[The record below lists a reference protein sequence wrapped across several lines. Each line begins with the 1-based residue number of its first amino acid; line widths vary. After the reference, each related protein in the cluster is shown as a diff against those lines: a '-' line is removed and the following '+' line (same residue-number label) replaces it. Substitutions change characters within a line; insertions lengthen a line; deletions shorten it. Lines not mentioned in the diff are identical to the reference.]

1 MSRTE
6 ETNNLFA
13 AADSES
19 VPEVVAGLDTRCLI
33 WCRSEQAGFVSE
45 VASAASLRIVG
56 LGCPGGSGAIAGV
69 VERAGLSVLNVTAF
83 DDPRQGVQDM
93 EHDLLLLLT
102 LDEIDPA
109 DVEGV
114 LNRARAGILVLEPLP
129 AGISDCTDKPS
140 PESVWLVPLMRRG
153 RAMALLDQV
162 REQFGPVRS
171 MSVTMRCRP
180 THGSLYARL
189 TDAVDMVE
197 RMCGEIEMVD
207 AAMSVPAGMPTE
219 APQSLRALRGCLT
232 LNARFAENRC
242 ACIHVSNMGAV
253 WSRGVTILGDNGSLR
268 ITDEQFE
275 WCDPEGRVLDH
286 AELIPDGSDRVG
298 QPAGL
303 LADQIDWAVDPHRRQ
318 VEPRDVARTV
328 AVCEAT
334 RLSLATCA
342 CESPRKLL
350 KLIR

>member
-1 MSRTE
+1 M
-6 ETNNLFA
+6 
-13 AADSES
+13 
-19 VPEVVAGLDTRCLI
+19 
-33 WCRSEQAGFVSE
+33 WCRHDQAALVSE
-45 VASAASLRIVG
+45 IAAAASLQIAG
-56 LGCPGGSGAIAGV
+56 LGCPESGAVSGLLEQVGSACAG
-69 VERAGLSVLNVTAF
+69 ATGF
-83 DDPRQGVQDM
+83 DDPRQCVQDV

-102 LDEIDPA
+102 LDGIDPG
-109 DVEGV
+109 DVTGV
-114 LNRARAGILVLEPLP
+114 LNRAQSGVLVLEPLP
-129 AGISDCTDKPS
+129 SGISECTDKPA
-140 PESVWLVPLMRRG
+140 PESALLVPLMRRG

-180 THGSLYARL
+180 SHGSLYARL

-207 AAMSVPAGMPTE
+207 AAMSTPAGTPTE
-219 APQSLRALRGCLT
+219 APQTLRALRGCMT

-253 WSRGVTILGDNGSLR
+253 WSRGVTILGENGSLR
-268 ITDEQFE
+268 ITDDRFE
-275 WCDPEGRVLDH
+275 WCDPQGTVLDH
-286 AELIPDGSDRVG
+286 ADLDSPGSSGRVP

-303 LADQIDWAVDPHRRQ
+303 VADQVERALDPHRAPL
-318 VEPRDVARTV
+318 EPRDVARTV
-328 AVCEAT
+328 AVCEAA

-350 KLIR
+350 KLIG